1 MCLSWSR
8 QLIEPCVISF
18 LISHIRIRVKCQPYS
33 IAKTISFF
41 VCFLFCFLVHH
52 INNVAKLLPISIKK
66 KKISVCGSFVMM
78 FWVCNATWLTHLLHL
93 VATPLSMNL
102 ALSNCSWT
110 LWRILSK
117 GAEGML
123 W

>member
-18 LISHIRIRVKCQPYS
+18 LISHTRFRVKCQPYS
-33 IAKTISFF
+33 IAKIFLCLYVFFFCSFGSPYQQ
-41 VCFLFCFLVHH
+41 CSK
-52 INNVAKLLPISIKK
+52 IASNSYEK
-66 KKISVCGSFVMM
+66 KKISVYCSLLMM
-78 FWVCNATWLTHLLHL
+78 FWVCNATGLTHLLHL

-110 LWRILSK
+110 LWRNPFRRN
-117 GAEGML
+117 
-123 W
+123 